1 MQQQIIGSNSWLP
14 DSCTSPKETQMKSYT
29 RRMVLSA
36 LGGILALG
44 LASGSHAQQ
53 AKVLK
58 LSHQFPASTG
68 ADGDFRDQLARRF
81 AAEVEQKTGG
91 SLKIE
96 IYPGSSLV
104 KTKSQFGALRK
115 GTLDMSVLPLAY
127 GGGEVPE
134 VTLTLMP
141 ALVQSYEQGLRWKTA
156 PIGAELEKILDSK
169 GIKIVT
175 WVWQAGGIASRDK
188 PIVNPEDAKGLKIRG
203 GDKTMD
209 LMIQGAGGSATNL
222 PSSEIYSAMSTGVL
236 DAALTS
242 STSLIS
248 YRLNE
253 VAKSVTTARGKSFW
267 FMFEPLLISKAT
279 WDTLTPA
286 QQKVV
291 MEVGASLE
299 PFAVEGAKKD
309 DQLLAEVYGKGGDK
323 VVDMDQA
330 SFDKWLAIAKE
341 TAYKDFAENVKNGK
355 QLLDMA
361 LSVK

>member
-1 MQQQIIGSNSWLP
+1 M
-14 DSCTSPKETQMKSYT
+14 
-29 RRMVLSA
+29 
-36 LGGILALG
+36 
-44 LASGSHAQQ
+44 
-53 AKVLK
+53 
-58 LSHQFPASTG
+58 
-68 ADGDFRDQLARRF
+68 
-81 AAEVEQKTGG
+81 
-91 SLKIE
+91 
-96 IYPGSSLV
+96 
-104 KTKSQFGALRK
+104 SQFGALRK

-127 GGGEVPE
+127 GSGEVPE
-134 VTLTLMP
+134 VGLTLMP
-141 ALVQSYEQGLRWKTA
+141 ALVQSYDQGLRWKTA

-175 WVWQAGGIASRDK
+175 WVWQAGGTVSRGK
-188 PIVNPEDAKGLKIRG
+188 PIVSPEDAKGLKIRG

-209 LMIQGAGGSATNL
+209 LMLQGAGGSVTNVA
-222 PSSEIYSAMSTGVL
+222 SSEIYSAMSSGVL
-236 DAALTS
+236 DAAVTS

-248 YRLNE
+248 FRLYE
-253 VAKSVTTARGKSFW
+253 VSKAVTTARGKSFW
-267 FMFEPLLISKAT
+267 FMFEPLLISKAS

-309 DQLLAEVYGKGGDK
+309 DKLLAEVYAKAGAK

-330 SFDKWLAIAKE
+330 AFEKWLAIAKE
-341 TAYKDFAENVKNGK
+341 TSYKNFAENVPNGK

>member
-1 MQQQIIGSNSWLP
+1 MKKQSFRALVTALISASFIAAAP
-14 DSCTSPKETQMKSYT
+14 TTQAADT
-29 RRMVLSA
+29 T
-36 LGGILALG
+36 
-44 LASGSHAQQ
+44 
-53 AKVLK
+53 VLK
-58 LSHQFPASTG
+58 LSHQFPASNG
-68 ADGDFRDQLARRF
+68 ADGDFRDQLAQKF
-81 AAEVEQKTGG
+81 AAEVAQKTGG

-96 IYPGSSLV
+96 IYPGSSLM
-104 KTKSQFGALRK
+104 KAKSQFGALRK

-127 GGGEVPE
+127 GGGEVPA

-156 PIGAELEKILDSK
+156 PIGAELEKILESK

-188 PIVNPEDAKGLKIRG
+188 PIVNPDDAKGLKIRG

-253 VAKSVTTARGKSFW
+253 VSKAVTTARGKSFW
-267 FMFEPLLISKAT
+267 FMFEPVLISMDA
-279 WDTLTPA
+279 WNRLTPD

-309 DQLLAEVYGKGGDK
+309 DKRLAEVYAASGTK
-323 VVDMDQA
+323 VVDMGEA
-330 SFDKWLAIAKE
+330 AFDKWLAIAKE
-341 TAYKDFAENVKNGK
+341 TSYKHFAEEVDNGK
-355 QLLDMA
+355 ALLDMA

>member
-1 MQQQIIGSNSWLP
+1 MTKHPFRTVVSAMIGAA
-14 DSCTSPKETQMKSYT
+14 
-29 RRMVLSA
+29 V
-36 LGGILALG
+36 LALTPVAG
-44 LASGSHAQQ
+44 FAATTT
-53 AKVLK
+53 LK

-68 ADGDFRDQLARRF
+68 ADGDFRDQLAQRF
-81 AAEVEQKTGG
+81 AAEVEKKTGG
-91 SLKIE
+91 SVKIE
-96 IYPGSSLV
+96 IYPGSSLM

-134 VTLTLMP
+134 VTITLMP
-141 ALVQSYEQGLRWKTA
+141 ALVQSYEQGLRWKKA
-156 PIGAELEKILDSK
+156 PIGAELEKILEAK
-169 GIKIVT
+169 GIKILT

-188 PIVNPEDAKGLKIRG
+188 AIVTPEDAKGLKIRG

-253 VAKSVTTARGKSFW
+253 VSKTVTTARGKSFW
-267 FMFEPLLISKAT
+267 FMFEPLLISMDAWKR
-279 WDTLTPA
+279 LTPE
-286 QQKVV
+286 QQKVF
-291 MEVGASLE
+291 EQVGESLE
-299 PFAVEGAKKD
+299 PFAMEGAKKD
-309 DQLLAEVYGKGGDK
+309 DVRLAEVYAKSGRK

-330 SFDKWLAIAKE
+330 SFDKWVAIARE
-341 TAYKDFAENVKNGK
+341 SAYKDFAESVKNGK

-361 LSVK
+361 MSVK

>member
-1 MQQQIIGSNSWLP
+1 MKAISRRLAIGTIVGAFSLLLGNAVHA
-14 DSCTSPKETQMKSYT
+14 E
-29 RRMVLSA
+29 SA
-36 LGGILALG
+36 RVI
-44 LASGSHAQQ
+44 
-53 AKVLK
+53 K

-68 ADGDFRDQLARRF
+68 DTGDFRDQLARKF
-81 AAEVEQKTGG
+81 AAEVERRTGG

-96 IYPGSSLV
+96 VYPGSSLM

-115 GTLDMSVLPLAY
+115 GVLDMSVLPLAY

-156 PIGAELEKILDSK
+156 PIGAELNKILESK

-175 WVWQAGGIASRDK
+175 WVWQAGGIASRGK

-209 LMIQGAGGSATNL
+209 QMIQGAGGAATNL

-236 DAALTS
+236 DAAMTS

-253 VAKSVTTARGKSFW
+253 VSKSVTTARDKSFW
-267 FMFEPLLISKAT
+267 FMFEPLLISMST
-279 WDTLTPA
+279 WNTLTPA
-286 QQKVV
+286 QQKVI

-299 PFAVEGAKKD
+299 PFAVAGAKAD
-309 DQLLAEVYGKGGDK
+309 DKRLAEVYEKAGVK

-330 SFDKWLAIAKE
+330 AFDKWVKVANE
-341 TAYKDFAENVKNGK
+341 TAYKSFATDVPNGK
-355 QLLDMA
+355 RLLDMA

>member
-1 MQQQIIGSNSWLP
+1 
-14 DSCTSPKETQMKSYT
+14 MKSVF
-29 RRMVLSA
+29 RPLLLSA
-36 LGGILALG
+36 IVGFTTIGASLGA
-44 LASGSHAQQ
+44 HAQQ
-53 AKVLK
+53 VRVLK

-68 ADGDFRDQLARRF
+68 DTGDFRDQLARRF
-81 AAEVEQKTGG
+81 AAEVEKRTGG

-96 IYPGSSLV
+96 IYPGSSLM

-134 VTLTLMP
+134 VTITLMP

-156 PIGAELEKILDSK
+156 PIGKELDRILESK

-175 WVWQAGGIASRDK
+175 WVWQAGGIASREK
-188 PIVNPEDAKGLKIRG
+188 PIVNPDDAKGLKIRG

-209 LMIQGAGGSATNL
+209 QMIQGAGGSSTTL

-253 VAKSVTTARGKSFW
+253 VSKAVTTARDKSFW
-267 FMFEPLLISKAT
+267 FMFEPLLISKSA
-279 WDTLTPA
+279 WDSLTPA

-309 DQLLAEVYGKGGDK
+309 DKLLAEVYAKAGAK
-323 VVDMDQA
+323 VVDMNQA
-330 SFDKWLAIAKE
+330 SFDKWLAIAKQ
-341 TAYKDFAENVKNGK
+341 TSYKDFADNVKNGR